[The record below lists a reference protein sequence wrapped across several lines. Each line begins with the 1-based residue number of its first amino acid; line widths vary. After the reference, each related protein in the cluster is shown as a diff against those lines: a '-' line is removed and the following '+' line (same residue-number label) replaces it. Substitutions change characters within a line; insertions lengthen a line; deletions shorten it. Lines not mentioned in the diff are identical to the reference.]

1 MPTSRPS
8 RADVFDPGPGP
19 AVSHELGSLVV
30 EDEQVLVGL
39 NQIDA
44 LPGEEPGDM
53 EPGLADL
60 NDSIGGDRG
69 AADAIPA
76 NRADLVS
83 WPRRVCFW
91 RRLPRLLRG
100 DAAGQSSVG
109 SLSVLDLVEPVDL
122 TLQLLE
128 GAGRQ
133 HHAVT
138 GSALPRYR

>member
-1 MPTSRPS
+1 MPSSRS
-8 RADVFDPGPGP
+8 AGADVFGSGPGP
-19 AVSHELGSLVV
+19 AVSHELGALVV

-76 NRADLVS
+76 D
-83 WPRRVCFW
+83 RRIWF
-91 RRLPRLLRG
+91 RDRG
-100 DAAGQSSVG
+100 
-109 SLSVLDLVEPVDL
+109 
-122 TLQLLE
+122 
-128 GAGRQ
+128 
-133 HHAVT
+133 
-138 GSALPRYR
+138 GSAFGVASHACCGVMRPGKP